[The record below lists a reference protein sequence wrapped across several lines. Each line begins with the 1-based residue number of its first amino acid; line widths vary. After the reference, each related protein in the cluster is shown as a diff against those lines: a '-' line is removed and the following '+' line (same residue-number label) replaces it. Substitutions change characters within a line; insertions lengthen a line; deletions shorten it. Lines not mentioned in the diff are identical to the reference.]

1 MKNSYKDNIELH
13 CEEVQEIMGNVPP
26 WILRWGVLAIA
37 FVTMMFFA
45 GCYLFRLPET
55 IDGNAIIAISKNNII
70 AKMLVVDSK
79 VSNIKIGQEV
89 KISLDRYPS
98 SRYGYIIGFVNSIS
112 EIPNRDNEYTIWI
125 RLPHRLVTDAN
136 VDIPLKTIQ
145 RGKSKIIIGN
155 VRLINRLVMGLDK
168 FDLFREKRN
177 IDRSKSTLYVSKGSK
192 DKYMSAP

>member
-26 WILRWGVLAIA
+26 WILRWGILAIA
-37 FVTMMFFA
+37 FVTVMFFA
-45 GCYLFRLPET
+45 VCYLFRLPET

-79 VSNIKIGQEV
+79 VSKIKIGQEV

-112 EIPNRDNEYTIWI
+112 DIPNRDNEYTIWI

-145 RGKSKIIIGN
+145 RGESKIIIGN
-155 VRLINRLVMGLDK
+155 VRLINRLVKGLDK
-168 FDLFREKRN
+168 FDLFRE
-177 IDRSKSTLYVSKGSK
+177 
-192 DKYMSAP
+192 